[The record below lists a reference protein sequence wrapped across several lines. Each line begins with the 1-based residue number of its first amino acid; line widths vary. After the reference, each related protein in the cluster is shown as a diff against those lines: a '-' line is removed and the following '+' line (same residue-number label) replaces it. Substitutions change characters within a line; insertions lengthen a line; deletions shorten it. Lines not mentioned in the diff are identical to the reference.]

1 MARLK
6 SNVLVEGFSGRI
18 DRLLFKQ
25 YKYGTVLS
33 KMPDRSKVKLT
44 ANQKKANKRFK
55 QAVSYARSVLADVSL
70 QKQYARQV
78 KSGKSLYHIA
88 LADFL
93 KRDVDSK

>member
-25 YKYGTVLS
+25 YKYGTVVS

-44 ANQKKANKRFK
+44 ANQKKQTNDLSR
-55 QAVSYARSVLADVSL
+55 R
-70 QKQYARQV
+70 
-78 KSGKSLYHIA
+78 
-88 LADFL
+88 
-93 KRDVDSK
+93 